1 MRLQKQFMHVVVK
14 AFGRTFLR
22 RKIFKYRLMQCNNQM
37 VKTLGACTPGVAI
50 DLRSVVTDG
59 IQIGAHYKNDNPV
72 DTAENAYA
80 LEV

>member
-1 MRLQKQFMHVVVK
+1 
-14 AFGRTFLR
+14 
-22 RKIFKYRLMQCNNQM
+22 MQCKNQR
-37 VKTLGACTPGVAI
+37 VKNPGVRPPGVAI